1 MTDDPIPRNIAV
13 TLRLLREMSGNSLRG
28 MAEELNDTPGRE
40 VAGKAP
46 GRSAKF
52 DHDLLDAI
60 ESQERLK
67 IWHLGRYANWY
78 GVPAGAILLFSQL
91 ASHLRDGDADD
102 ITLTKSVAE
111 AVRTV
116 CDFLIAEAD
125 RMASTIP
132 TAVSAGMPGDK
143 LNEKLIRKC
152 NYKGVDDEQK
162 QQDACQ
168 VLMTNELLRQ
178 YPGDAKKLY
187 QEHARKKFGRKRT
200 NGS

>member
-1 MTDDPIPRNIAV
+1 
-13 TLRLLREMSGNSLRG
+13 MSGNSLRG
-28 MAEELNDTPGRE
+28 MAEDLNDTPGRE

-102 ITLTKSVAE
+102 IALTKSVAE
-111 AVRTV
+111 AVKTV
-116 CDFLIAEAD
+116 CDLLIAEAD
-125 RMASTIP
+125 GMASAIP
-132 TAVSAGMPGDK
+132 AAVSAGMPGDK
-143 LNEKLIRKC
+143 PGEKLIRKC
-152 NYKGVDDEQK
+152 SYKGVDDVQK

-168 VLMTNELLRQ
+168 VLITNELLRQ
-178 YPGDAKKLY
+178 YPGETKNLY
-187 QEHARKKFGRKRT
+187 REHARKKFGRRRAEGTK
-200 NGS
+200 